1 MNIKFDIANY
11 NRIFVAS
18 LGTLAFLLIFAFNF
32 VFSLDASLMLLNDTN
47 DTNQTFVEFSQD
59 LLYDRSNQTIFN
71 LSFGSDSYMDYSP
84 TNKNLFLKLC
94 DTRLR
99 PNQLVDLAYV
109 SFSRNLTKSLLSL
122 PVQVNAVVDNCT
134 MLDVVLS
141 STEALYPGRIMV
153 LVYDDYDSYQNS
165 IPAFNITNLNYLRPT
180 LNGSYKISVFI
191 DAPPKVYYF
200 AVDRVFDDKNLTI
213 QRLEP
218 GLVVSFVNGS
228 NVSAFEEILA
238 PKQTFIYTK
247 DMIGNEKIY
256 VNGIESLKIKVL
268 SDPCAEINESGYYI
282 INNSKLNYNESC
294 MKIENQTQIVI
305 NFGPEIIDGDANPNG
320 SLANNSCPV
329 IIRNSQNVSIERL
342 KTQDYRFGICV
353 YNSTVNVIGDAST
366 YNLDGALISDNSKV
380 KFVDVMFSS
389 VDSDLLAQNDSLV
402 HLINVTIPTAQ
413 LTSDFE
419 DSIVKSVKEPPPK
432 PNITNLLDIGQFVE
446 YHPSEK
452 NNNDSWAIIKFHYSE
467 DILEYVTT
475 DNISIFEYNGTYVN
489 TTILSFDNE
498 TNTLINSTLSGWFN
512 GTWKKL
518 YTLVSPSEQLIMSL
532 NLSNFSVFAPFGF
545 KKPPEPK
552 PEPQP
557 QPEPEPTQGDSSGE
571 GGTPKPSGGPGSPT
585 QIPVGT
591 EKKTH
596 KFPLPLT
603 LKLDLPKNI
612 TLMQGEVGSYIFN
625 LTNLGDGLVYNLT
638 VFHEILKGW
647 DTSMQFIDNISAG
660 QKINRS
666 IELSVYEKAI
676 PKTYYVPVI
685 INVTYDNESREVTRK
700 LLKVIVIPRGNL
712 SRLMVLEYPRTVV
725 LAPNYEQ
732 KIAFFLKNIG
742 DRALPNL
749 TIKYEPNPCIESIT
763 GTGYLN
769 YSDERTLLYSFK
781 AKDISRCQTDYY
793 VKFYSNDKLVGF
805 APVTFIVK
813 EKGLFGKLFEAS
825 EIKLLISFI
834 LLLLWTLVTYR
845 VHESKNV

>member
-1 MNIKFDIANY
+1 
-11 NRIFVAS
+11 
-18 LGTLAFLLIFAFNF
+18 
-32 VFSLDASLMLLNDTN
+32 
-47 DTNQTFVEFSQD
+47 
-59 LLYDRSNQTIFN
+59 
-71 LSFGSDSYMDYSP
+71 
-84 TNKNLFLKLC
+84 
-94 DTRLR
+94 
-99 PNQLVDLAYV
+99 
-109 SFSRNLTKSLLSL
+109 
-122 PVQVNAVVDNCT
+122 
-134 MLDVVLS
+134 
-141 STEALYPGRIMV
+141 
-153 LVYDDYDSYQNS
+153 
-165 IPAFNITNLNYLRPT
+165 
-180 LNGSYKISVFI
+180 
-191 DAPPKVYYF
+191 
-200 AVDRVFDDKNLTI
+200 
-213 QRLEP
+213 
-218 GLVVSFVNGS
+218 
-228 NVSAFEEILA
+228 
-238 PKQTFIYTK
+238 
-247 DMIGNEKIY
+247 
-256 VNGIESLKIKVL
+256 
-268 SDPCAEINESGYYI
+268 
-282 INNSKLNYNESC
+282 
-294 MKIENQTQIVI
+294 
-305 NFGPEIIDGDANPNG
+305 
-320 SLANNSCPV
+320 
-329 IIRNSQNVSIERL
+329 
-342 KTQDYRFGICV
+342 
-353 YNSTVNVIGDAST
+353 
-366 YNLDGALISDNSKV
+366 
-380 KFVDVMFSS
+380 
-389 VDSDLLAQNDSLV
+389 
-402 HLINVTIPTAQ
+402 
-413 LTSDFE
+413 
-419 DSIVKSVKEPPPK
+419 
-432 PNITNLLDIGQFVE
+432 
-446 YHPSEK
+446 
-452 NNNDSWAIIKFHYSE
+452 
-467 DILEYVTT
+467 
-475 DNISIFEYNGTYVN
+475 
-489 TTILSFDNE
+489 
-498 TNTLINSTLSGWFN
+498 LINSTLSGWFN